1 MDWHHGR
8 VVRRIREDL
17 AKVSVLRLD
26 GDPFKED
33 QPVYDENCVC
43 PDLNVSVNDVVLFR
57 GWDRYLTDPDTWA
70 ESRPRIY
77 VVYNQEEV
85 EHLQHHGVR
94 VPDCPPELL
103 PGDYYG

>member
-1 MDWHHGR
+1 MNSIDQFDR

-57 GWDRYLTDPDTWA
+57 GWDRDPNLETWS

-85 EHLQHHGVR
+85 GERYIISCIIKEYRDDKWQR
-94 VPDCPPELL
+94 
-103 PGDYYG
+103 